1 MQKKTIMQ
9 IKKKSQMTLIYKKGR
24 IEAPLVWLRR
34 VFVLIN
40 LILQYTKKCLK
51 YKDTLNS

>member
-9 IKKKSQMTLIYKKGR
+9 IKKKSQMTLIYKKRR

-40 LILQYTKKCLK
+40 LILEYTK
-51 YKDTLNS
+51 NA

>member
-40 LILQYTKKCLK
+40 LILQYTK
-51 YKDTLNS
+51 NA